1 MLCTCAI
8 FCPLLHLCSNF
19 SSIQIFIKG
28 MEIILWKGNN
38 GELMNFVEEEEKNL
52 ICKKASTIFNFTY
65 FKIVF
70 ILQVTKQVSEL
81 DLTRARLRSLEQNV
95 DHHHAKSKSSSHSN
109 LSESPGSTVSY
120 CIFLQFHCKIYYIFF
135 FIFFLA
141 NCGISK
147 RRSTSPT
154 TKPNS

>member
-1 MLCTCAI
+1 MRRVLCTLGVLKK
-8 FCPLLHLCSNF
+8 PGLH
-19 SSIQIFIKG
+19 
-28 MEIILWKGNN
+28 
-38 GELMNFVEEEEKNL
+38 VEEEKKSFR
-52 ICKKASTIFNFTY
+52 CKKASTIILQFTH

-120 CIFLQFHCKIYYIFF
+120 CN
-135 FIFFLA
+135 FLA
-141 NCGISK
+141 ISLHFH
-147 RRSTSPT
+147 
-154 TKPNS
+154 